1 MDHARRPQSHYH
13 PGAPAM
19 AYLRF
24 TAAIFILIGSS
35 MSGLP
40 ALLIVALVFTGTGIC
55 LSRARGGRKA

>member
-1 MDHARRPQSHYH
+1 M
-13 PGAPAM
+13 PGARKDTTTREPRLWHIFA
-19 AYLRF
+19 F